1 MNDVWPQQA
10 IFADR
15 VKEFC
20 RKNGHLTQRGAIKM
34 AVVADMFGLHED
46 TLRQLLQDTTRKRP
60 YIDTLIQI
68 SSVLGCSVTEFL
80 DAPSDPPPGMSIEKW
95 SGLTERERMLASSFL
110 SAIASDD
117 MSIEEKEELHGVFQ
131 EGRERL
137 LRLKKMWAVPSA
149 KGD

>member
-1 MNDVWPQQA
+1 
-10 IFADR
+10 
-15 VKEFC
+15 
-20 RKNGHLTQRGAIKM
+20 M

-80 DAPSDPPPGMSIEKW
+80 DAPSDPPPGMSLERW

-149 KGD
+149 KGG